1 MQDRTL
7 ILHHDD
13 LGASRSANRAFVELF
28 DLGVVTCG
36 SVMVPCPW
44 FADLAAIAR
53 DRPDLDIGVH
63 LTLTSEFVRCRW
75 RPMTGALGLT
85 DISGHFPATSAEAAV
100 FEPGLVLA
108 ELTAQIDAALGAGI
122 DVTHLDT
129 HMLSLCFPTLLPVYL
144 QLGATYDLPVV
155 LTRDA
160 GRFLPRGSDLTAAFR
175 TLDQR
180 GLPPIR
186 SFLHTP
192 FGNLTPGP
200 DTYAAIFD
208 QAVPGLNFCA
218 FHFAA
223 PGDMDWMSD
232 DAPTRIAEYRL
243 FASGW
248 AGRFLADRGFQ
259 LSGTRALRDRMRA
272 GHAP

>member
-1 MQDRTL
+1 LSDRTL

-13 LGASRSANRAFVELF
+13 LGASRSANRAFVELC

-63 LTLTSEFVRCRW
+63 LTLTSEFPRCRW
-75 RPMTGALGLT
+75 RPMTGARGLM
-85 DISGHFPATSAEAAV
+85 DASGHFPATAAEAAACD
-100 FEPGLVLA
+100 PGLVLA

-129 HMLSLCFPTLLPVYL
+129 HMLTLCFPALLPIYL
-144 QLGATYDLPVV
+144 QLGAIYDLPVV
-155 LTRDA
+155 VSRDA
-160 GRFLPRGSDLTAAFR
+160 GRFLPRGANLSAAFR

-180 GLPPIR
+180 GLPPIHR
-186 SFLHTP
+186 FLHTP
-192 FGNLTPGP
+192 FGNLAPGP

-218 FHFAA
+218 FHFTA
-223 PGDMDWMSD
+223 PGDAEWMSD
-232 DAPTRIAEYRL
+232 DAPTRVAEYRL
-243 FASGW
+243 FSSGW
-248 AGRFLADRGFQ
+248 TGRYLAERGFL
-259 LSGTRALRDRMRA
+259 LSGMRTLRDQMRRR
-272 GHAP
+272 

>member
-1 MQDRTL
+1 MHDRTL

-13 LGASRSANRAFVELF
+13 LGASRSANRAFVELC
-28 DLGVVTCG
+28 DLGIVTCG

-63 LTLTSEFVRCRW
+63 LTLTSEFLRCRW
-75 RPMTGALGLT
+75 RPMTGARGLT
-85 DISGHFPATSAEAAV
+85 DRSVHFPATAAEAAACD
-100 FEPGLVLA
+100 PGLVLA
-108 ELTAQIDAALGAGI
+108 ELTAQIDAALDAGI

-129 HMLSLCFPTLLPVYL
+129 HMLSLCFPALLPIYL

-160 GRFLPRGSDLTAAFR
+160 GRFLPGGAGLSSAFR

-180 GLPPIR
+180 GIPPIQR
-186 SFLHTP
+186 FLHTP
-192 FGNLTPGP
+192 FGNPAPGP
-200 DTYAAIFD
+200 ETYAAIFD
-208 QAVPGLNFCA
+208 QAAPGLNFCA

-223 PGDMDWMSD
+223 PGDVEWMSD
-232 DAPTRIAEYRL
+232 DAPTRMAEYRL

-248 AGRFLADRGFQ
+248 AGRFLTDGGFS
-259 LSGTRALRDRMRA
+259 LSGMRVLRDRMRA
-272 GHAP
+272 GTAS